1 MRRGALYDETG
12 AACLVP
18 AVRLAALWW
27 ERAAGLLVLPPL
39 KRGEGLLID
48 SCRAVHTIG
57 MRYPIDIIFVDSEW
71 SIVRVVNQ
79 LPTFRFRAARAAC
92 RTLEMLSGEAT
103 RLGFSAGQRLM
114 WKDAPQ

>member
-1 MRRGALYDETG
+1 MLYDETG
-12 AACLVP
+12 KACRVP
-18 AVRLAALWW
+18 SVRFAALWW

-39 KRGEGLLID
+39 ERGEGLLID

-57 MRYPIDIIFVDSEW
+57 MRYPIDIIFIDSTW
-71 SIVRVVNQ
+71 SIVSVVKH
-79 LPTFRFRAARAAC
+79 LSTFRFRADRAAS
-92 RTLEMLSGEAT
+92 RTLEMLSGEAS